1 MADGNVYNTAFAVHT
16 GMVTVRDHY
25 VSFGYT
31 LSLGGGDADIQAVKI
46 SGSGSATLPDFSDAN
61 AFPVTELN
69 TFLPGIT
76 SYEFLNGDNA
86 GLEYIDP
93 ATGSAVDQNHGGSS
107 FLKTQGLSCRDCHTV
122 SSMEAFNP
130 PSAGGFPA
138 GAMEVLVPQRGG
150 VNTPTPIPPQ

>member
-1 MADGNVYNTAFAVHT
+1 MADGSIYNIAFAVHT

-31 LSLGGGDADIQAVKI
+31 LSLDGGDADIQAVKI
-46 SGSGSATLPDFSDAN
+46 SGSGSATLPDFSDAS

-69 TFLPGIT
+69 TFLPGIA
-76 SYEFLNGDNA
+76 SYEFLNGDNV

-93 ATGSAVDQNHGGSS
+93 DTGSAVDQNHAGAGA
-107 FLKTQGLSCRDCHTV
+107 LLTQGLGCRDCHTAANIEV
-122 SSMEAFNP
+122 FDP
-130 PSAGGFPA
+130 PQDGGFFS

-150 VNTPTPIPPQ
+150 VNTPTPLPAP